1 MPRNFSERDGMTV
14 SAEIVV
20 RDMNASD
27 RDQVK
32 EILEQ
37 SFEGWYLREG
47 LKGIDSSDRV
57 LVAEVSG
64 KVAGMAELRFYNA
77 GEMIGIVYYLATHP
91 SYRELGIASR
101 LLDDALKLFKEK
113 GTSLALC
120 SIEHENQASVE
131 FFSKHGFKETSVR
144 SLASKYKIH
153 FFGIL
158 RRALIVPGETIYTK
172 NVD

>member
-1 MPRNFSERDGMTV
+1 MPV
-14 SAEIVV
+14 SMEIIV
-20 RDMNASD
+20 RDMSIND
-27 RDQVK
+27 RDQVR

-64 KVAGMAELRFYNA
+64 KVAGMAELRFYDA
-77 GEMIGIVYYLATHP
+77 GETIGIVYYLATHP
-91 SYRELGIASR
+91 TYREMGIASR

-113 GTSLALC
+113 GASLALC
-120 SIEHENQASVE
+120 SMEHENNASVE
-131 FFSKHGFKETSVR
+131 FFNKHGFKETSVR
-144 SLASKYKIH
+144 SLVSRYKMH

-172 NVD
+172 SIG